1 MPAAPV
7 TLIDTN
13 AARVLV
19 LVPGTYLT
27 AIVQVLLVANV
38 VPLVQVPPVIENV
51 PPPLVVLVIVGADV
65 SCVEAP
71 VVFVTV
77 MVAFLVV
84 RFAGNVV
91 IAGLGAENDRAVP
104 VPLRLAM
111 FSTLELPGFDSVT
124 VKNPLFAPV
133 EVGLKCTATVQ
144 LACGANDV
152 VQVPVVPTANWF
164 EVTPKP
170 ENDILSVVLGFVT
183 VTN

>member
-1 MPAAPV
+1 VPAAPV

-27 AIVQVLLVANV
+27 VIVQVLLVANV
-38 VPLVQVPPVIENV
+38 VPLVQVPPLMENV
-51 PPPLVVLVIVGADV
+51 PPPLVVLVMVGAAV
-65 SCVEAP
+65 NCVEAP

-84 RFAGNVV
+84 VFPGVVV
-91 IAGLGAENDRAVP
+91 IAGLGAENDTAVP
-104 VPLRLAM
+104 VPPRLAM
-111 FSTLELPGFDSVT
+111 FSTLEPPGFDSVT
-124 VKNPLFAPV
+124 VRNPVFAPD

-152 VQVPVVPTANWF
+152 VQVPVVPNANWF

-170 ENDILSVVLGFVT
+170 ENGMLSVVLGFVT
-183 VTN
+183 VTD